1 MSLEN
6 SVHSTLNDS
15 NAKIRSLSMC
25 KIDGDMIVTY
35 AERIENQTRKEN
47 KQISL
52 NNLIDNK
59 TKGKLSETSLR
70 SIKKHLHA
78 WSYAVYEHNKSLKY
92 YEQNQKAHLIMV
104 TLTLSAHTDKNDR
117 ELKRELFGR
126 MTERLKT
133 KFNVKYYFIRYEA
146 QKNGRIHAHIII
158 DKYIDK
164 KELQDTWNKIQNRIG
179 LIDKFEKKY
188 KHRNPPSTHIKDITK
203 NKQTIDYLLKYVLKM
218 SEYRQIEGRLYGM
231 SDKLKEIETSVYI
244 VDNEIDV
251 FVRNCIAHEKSRVY
265 RGDFFTVV
273 FLDEYIFRDF
283 LPDALRQKEHNY
295 YLSVFNFLYN
305 PLKGYDNEILSAK
318 GREKKEI
325 QKNNELLLNELKT
338 KSVESEAF
346 QTLFFPNSEIET
358 RFVNDKFRSHYD

>member
-6 SVHSTLNDS
+6 GVHSTLNSS

-25 KIDGDMIVTY
+25 KVDGDMIVAY
-35 AERIENQTRKEN
+35 AERIESQTRKEN
-47 KQISL
+47 KKISL

-59 TKGKLSETSLR
+59 TKGKLSATSLR
-70 SIKKHLHA
+70 AIKKHLHA
-78 WSYAVYEHNKSLKY
+78 WSYAIYEHNKSLAY

-104 TLTLSAHTDKNDR
+104 TLTLSAHTNKSDK

-164 KELQDTWNKIQNRIG
+164 IELQATWNKIQNRLG
-179 LIDKFEKKY
+179 LIDKFEEKY
-188 KHRNPPSTHIKDITK
+188 KHRNPPSTHIKEITAT
-203 NKQTIDYLLKYVLKM
+203 KQTINYLLKYVLKE

-244 VDNEIDV
+244 VNNEIDV
-251 FVRNCIAHEKSRVY
+251 FVRKCIAHEKSRVY
-265 RGDFFTVV
+265 RGDYFTVI
-273 FLDEYIFRDF
+273 FLDESIFRDF
-283 LPDALRQKEHNY
+283 MPFALRQKERDY

-318 GREKKEI
+318 GREKREI
-325 QKNNELLLNELKT
+325 QESNELLLNELKKVIGT
-338 KSVESEAF
+338 GEASPPLLFPSSETF
-346 QTLFFPNSEIET
+346 KQFK
-358 RFVNDKFRSHYD
+358 NDKFRSHYD